1 MLDVNGALTRRIF
14 SLHFIYLFGRQERKK
29 DGGRKTEREKEE
41 TEKKSENKLP
51 SVESLLQ
58 MPVTASAGPR

>member
-1 MLDVNGALTRRIF
+1 M
-14 SLHFIYLFGRQERKK
+14 HFIYLFGGQERKK